1 MTDYSQYRSKYS
13 DEGFWRTVKK
23 AGKRVFEPALT
34 LWCVLKSEET
44 PAAAKALI
52 LGALGYLV
60 CPLDLIPDLVPV
72 LGFTDD
78 LAALLAVLK
87 TVGDHVTEDV
97 RKEVFRRMGD

>member
-1 MTDYSQYRSKYS
+1 MTNYSQYRSNYS
-13 DEGFWRTVKK
+13 DEGFWRTLKK
-23 AGKRVFEPALT
+23 AGRKVFEPALT
-34 LWCVLKSEET
+34 LWCVLKSDAT
-44 PAAAKALI
+44 PMQAKALI

-97 RKEVFRRMGD
+97 RKEVLRRMGD